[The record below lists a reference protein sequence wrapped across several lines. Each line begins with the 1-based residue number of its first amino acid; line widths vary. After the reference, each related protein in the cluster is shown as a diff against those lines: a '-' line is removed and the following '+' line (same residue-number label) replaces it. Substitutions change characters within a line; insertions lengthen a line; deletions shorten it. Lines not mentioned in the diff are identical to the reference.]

1 MADDK
6 DGPPG
11 PMHEFVN
18 QLRRM
23 TAYMEG
29 LIKLGVPLPVQ
40 SSVPSIAGVPLPG
53 ALSAKEL
60 KSIATTVAAQRRSI
74 QAMQAQLS
82 AFDEQ
87 LGVLEGILGPLAEWS
102 GRWADIEGMMVKM
115 GRLPTGGQAK
125 SDEKPG

>member
-1 MADDK
+1 MADEK
-6 DGPPG
+6 DGLAG
-11 PMHEFVN
+11 PIHEFVS

-29 LIKLGVPLPVQ
+29 LTRLGVPLPVQ
-40 SSVPSIAGVPLPG
+40 SSVSSIAGMPLPG

-60 KSIATTVAAQRRSI
+60 KSIASNVAAQRSSI
-74 QAMQAQLS
+74 QALQAQLS

-102 GRWADIEGMMVKM
+102 GRWADIESTMLKM
-115 GRLPTGGQAK
+115 SHLPAGGQGK
-125 SDEKPG
+125 SEGKPG